1 MTRFE
6 GLVPAAITPMQA
18 NGSID
23 EEAFR
28 GVLDFNLDAG
38 VHGFWVAG
46 GTGESVLLDDA
57 ENRRLAEMAAE
68 QVSGRGITIMHVGAP
83 TTARAAALAEHA
95 AHAGVT
101 AICCVPPFFYRRTD
115 DEIAEHY
122 RVVAAAADLPLFVYN
137 LPGMTGVEITLDLMR
152 RIQDAVPQLV
162 GLKHSSTL
170 FANVHDFAQM
180 GLQCFIGSS
189 ALMLP
194 ALTVGAVGCVD
205 GPPLMAPEV
214 WMRIWQAH
222 LKGDRLAAEAAQRDA
237 RGVIALARHFDG
249 GRYFGVMKAVLG
261 HRIGL
266 DCGDPRL
273 PAAPLT
279 AAQKQEVIQLA
290 EKLELHPLG

>member
-6 GLVPAAITPMQA
+6 GLVPATITPMTEA
-18 NGSID
+18 GKVY
-23 EEAFR
+23 EEGFR
-28 GVLDFNLDAG
+28 RVLDLNIDAG

-46 GTGESVLLDDA
+46 GTGESVLLDDE
-57 ENRRLAEMAAE
+57 ENRHLACIAAE
-68 QVSGRGITIMHVGAP
+68 QVSGRGIVIMHVGAP

-95 AHAGVT
+95 AGAGVD

-115 DEIAEHY
+115 DEIVEHY

-137 LPGMTGVEITLDLMR
+137 LPGMTGVEITVDLMH
-152 RIQDAVPQLV
+152 RIQDVVPQLI
-162 GLKHSSTL
+162 GLKHSSSI
-170 FANVHDFAQM
+170 FANVHEFARM

-194 ALTVGAVGCVD
+194 ALSVGAVGCVD

-214 WMRIWQAH
+214 WMRIWKAYVE
-222 LKGDRLAAEAAQRDA
+222 GDRSRAEEAQREA
-237 RGVIALARHFDG
+237 YEVIALARHFDG
-249 GRYFGVMKAVLG
+249 GYFGIMKAVLG

-279 AAQKQEVIQLA
+279 SQQKHEVIRMA
-290 EKLELHPLG
+290 EKLGLGRAP